1 MAAGVAALLS
11 VVFLIRFAKTRKF
24 MPAGTMLLLSV
35 AAAAI
40 TAYRAT
46 RMNPVDALRSVG

>member
-35 AAAAI
+35 AAAGYFAL
-40 TAYRAT
+40 TAL
-46 RMNPVDALRSVG
+46 NG